1 MNTSHYKHLAI
12 MNAHNSVC
20 RYRLSAVIVKEGDII
35 STACNQPFNYDKF
48 THLYPSFC
56 NTLHAE
62 AAAILRC
69 HHSHRKGPRS
79 LFVARVGVDGLPRLA
94 RPCRACMGLIRGHGI
109 TEVYYTTNNNWIKE
123 KI

>member
-1 MNTSHYKHLAI
+1 MNTNHYKHLAI
-12 MNAHNSVC
+12 TNANNSVC

-62 AAAILRC
+62 AACLLRTRYKAALGG
-69 HHSHRKGPRS
+69 SS
-79 LFVARVGVDGLPRLA
+79 LFVARLDGLGQPKLS
-94 RPCRACMGLIRGHGI
+94 RPCRACWSLLEAFRVK
-109 TEVYYTTNNNWIKE
+109 EVYYTTNNNWIKE